1 MWRKTPAKRQAPL
14 FSITLRLCLVLFLF
28 SLSERRRE
36 WKILLWI
43 EHLAFYCG
51 VEDRKWIRYSTRSD
65 PIGST
70 RKPPVSSIPLVMT
83 SMYVPNSTH
92 LFSFF
97 FQISLKSH
105 NFFCLLQVLQR
116 LLIDL
121 PKKGTALPPKVN
133 IIRCFDLVTNKKNK
147 KAKRSKHIKFSSS

>member
-70 RKPPVSSIPLVMT
+70 RKPPASSIPLVMT

-97 FQISLKSH
+97 FQISLFFSSWEIG
-105 NFFCLLQVLQR
+105 NFSNWSIIRIIFLL
-116 LLIDL
+116 LLIL
-121 PKKGTALPPKVN
+121 YVN
-133 IIRCFDLVTNKKNK
+133 EWKMGMNTVCDPSRIW
-147 KAKRSKHIKFSSS
+147 

>member
-70 RKPPVSSIPLVMT
+70 RKPPASSIPLVMT

-92 LFSFF
+92 FF
-97 FQISLKSH
+97 FLFLSNFKFCFSSLAIG
-105 NFFCLLQVLQR
+105 NFS
-116 LLIDL
+116 
-121 PKKGTALPPKVN
+121 N
-133 IIRCFDLVTNKKNK
+133 WSIIRIFVFIINSFMWMKHGDTYGFRSSQDL
-147 KAKRSKHIKFSSS
+147 IK